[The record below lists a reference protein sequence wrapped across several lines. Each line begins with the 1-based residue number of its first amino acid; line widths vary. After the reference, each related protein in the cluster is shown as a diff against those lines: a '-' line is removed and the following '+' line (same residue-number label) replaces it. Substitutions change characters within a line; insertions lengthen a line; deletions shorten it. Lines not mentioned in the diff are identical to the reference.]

1 MRITVQ
7 LTKDATPQAR
17 SPRSRGARR
26 SVLTWLDKPLTPV
39 HENTNDPVLASFF
52 EITVDDPAEAQQV
65 LHRLQTD
72 PAVDGA
78 YIKPDDE
85 LPM

>member
-7 LTKDATPQAR
+7 LTIEATKEM
-17 SPRSRGARR
+17 RSRGSGGAKR
-26 SVLTWLDKPLTPV
+26 SVLPWLDAPLNPV
-39 HENTNDPVLASFF
+39 HAKTADQALASFF
-52 EITVDDPAEAQQV
+52 EIEIDDPAEAKRLV
-65 LHRLQTD
+65 RRLQTD
-72 PAVDGA
+72 PAVDAA